1 MPAVVLF
8 TLSEDKC
15 DQNLLF
21 ANETDILDSN
31 SKRQFIHKKNN
42 KNPRAV
48 INLLCCVVIIVDGQL
63 LKYDIIQI
71 KTRLSK
77 WSVIFEYK

>member
-1 MPAVVLF
+1 MGIMPAVVLF

-31 SKRQFIHKKNN
+31 SKRQFIHKK
-42 KNPRAV
+42 KTTKTR
-48 INLLCCVVIIVDGQL
+48 GQL
-63 LKYDIIQI
+63 L
-71 KTRLSK
+71 
-77 WSVIFEYK
+77 IFCAVL